1 MNSQKATNAY
11 AETAG
16 EVSNAFGNFRDDT
29 DAVKTS
35 NSALVQ
41 QTKSRLDM
49 DDLQGI
55 GSEFAV
61 RTFRKFGASA
71 LSKVDNFA
79 LGGRVQKDTK
89 PLNDWFD
96 KKLSQAKDVV
106 KDAKM
111 KLKTAVDDAK
121 GKVGDMSNKAQSA
134 VDDAKQTLNDAKSKV
149 SQVQSKA
156 QSAVDDV
163 KSKVSQAQSKATSAV
178 DDVKSKASSAMD
190 DAKAKVGAI
199 EDDAKSSMNKAQ
211 RISKVSKRVAK
222 SRIQKMRRNRLERN
236 GRTRK
241 TLDDT
246 EEGDVE
252 LPDKSIDVKAPKDFG
267 KQRSSWGETKQGDDM
282 LPDDAE
288 SLNRGG
294 TRGKMMSMDEVDA
307 EIQKRSGA
315 GESKTEDANL
325 QETKT
330 QDPSQPKSTQK
341 NPDAEDDLEGDLED
355 VGENAAEDVGED
367 TAGGFLEGL
376 GAAASA
382 TGIGAVVGIP
392 LALGGAILEGA
403 GLYESAK
410 SAVDWFERDILG
422 EQPKIALNKLPSA
435 PITAV
440 QSGQMITPNSDTMD
454 TQPSYSGGW

>member
-1 MNSQKATNAY
+1 
-11 AETAG
+11 
-16 EVSNAFGNFRDDT
+16 
-29 DAVKTS
+29 
-35 NSALVQ
+35 
-41 QTKSRLDM
+41 
-49 DDLQGI
+49 
-55 GSEFAV
+55 
-61 RTFRKFGASA
+61 
-71 LSKVDNFA
+71 
-79 LGGRVQKDTK
+79 
-89 PLNDWFD
+89 
-96 KKLSQAKDVV
+96 
-106 KDAKM
+106 M
-111 KLKTAVDDAK
+111 KLKSAVDDAK

-134 VDDAKQTLNDAKSKV
+134 VDDAKKTLDDAKSKV
-149 SQVQSKA
+149 SQVQTKA
-156 QSAVDDV
+156 QSAVNDAKAKGQSAMDDAKAKGQSAVDDV
-163 KSKVSQAQSKATSAV
+163 KSKGQ
-178 DDVKSKASSAMD
+178 SAMD

-199 EDDAKSSMNKAQ
+199 EDDAKSTMSKAG
-211 RISKVSKRVAK
+211 RVSKVSKRIAK
-222 SRIQKMRRNRLERN
+222 SRVQKMRRNRLERN

-246 EEGDVE
+246 KEGDVE
-252 LPDKSIDVKAPKDFG
+252 LPDKSTDVKAPEDFG
-267 KQRSSWGETKQGDDM
+267 KQRSSWGETKGSDDM

-294 TRGKMMSMDEVDA
+294 ARGKMMSMDDVDA
-307 EIQKRSGA
+307 EIQKRSSA
-315 GESKTEDANL
+315 SSAQESKTEDANL

-330 QDPSQPKSTQK
+330 QDPTQPKSTEK

-422 EQPKIALNKLPSA
+422 EQPKIALNKLPTA
-435 PITAV
+435 PITAL